1 MEKFQ
6 CFKSCGGVNLEEMS
20 LNILPRELLEMIALH
35 LDVSSTIA
43 ISKCSL
49 DFFNITTKMINW
61 NLLLQKMFPQGV
73 REDFES
79 LGREVVEV
87 VEYYVNRSC

>member
-6 CFKSCGGVNLEEMS
+6 FLKSCSGDNLEEMS

-79 LGREVVEV
+79 LGLEVVEV
-87 VEYYVNRSC
+87 VEYYL